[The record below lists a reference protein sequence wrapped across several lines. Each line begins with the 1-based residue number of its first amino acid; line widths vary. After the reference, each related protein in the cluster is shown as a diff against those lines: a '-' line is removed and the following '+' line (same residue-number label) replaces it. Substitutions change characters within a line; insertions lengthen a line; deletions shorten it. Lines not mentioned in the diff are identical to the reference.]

1 MTLRELMKI
10 DTPCQSGL
18 DFIDTM
24 PQIKDMEMADLWDTF
39 RDSQWDF
46 RGWCVKHAP
55 MSLEKVRAL
64 KLVRASGAL
73 ENDRLNHDK
82 SVSDMCFGWMNNPY
96 RGVS

>member
-1 MTLRELMKI
+1 MTI
-10 DTPCQSGL
+10 DTPCQAGL
-18 DFIDTM
+18 DFISAN
-24 PQIKDMEMADLWDTF
+24 PQIKDMEMADLWDAF

-55 MSLEKVRAL
+55 MSREKVRAM

-82 SVSDMCFGWMNNPY
+82 SVSDMCFGWMKNPW
-96 RGVS
+96 RTA